1 MPAGRPTKYKPEFC
15 KQAAALSRLGATD
28 REMAEFFEV
37 NETTFHLWKTTHPE
51 FSKSIKLA
59 KAAADKR
66 VERSLYQRALG
77 YSHDA
82 VKIFCDKD
90 NGVTQV
96 PYVEQYPP
104 ETTACIFWL
113 KNRKPEVWRDR
124 KDVEVK
130 GSLTLTDLIK
140 EATESAQ
147 QITEQTPDTNS

>member
-15 KQAAALSRLGATD
+15 EQAAALSRLGATD
-28 REMAEFFEV
+28 REMCDFFKVSEPTL
-37 NETTFHLWKTTHPE
+37 NLWKSVHPE

-59 KAAADKR
+59 KVAADKR

-90 NGVTQV
+90 NGVTEV
-96 PYVEQYPP
+96 PYIEHYPP

-113 KNRKPEVWRDR
+113 KNRRPQVWRDR

-130 GSLTLTDLIK
+130 GSLTLTELIK
-140 EATESAQ
+140 EATQLSEP
-147 QITEQTPDTNS
+147 TPDDDSLK